1 VHVTPNGAAI
11 KAFRQLRG
19 ISLRQLAELTQSS
32 PSHMSRIEHEQR
44 GASDVLLPDIAAVL
58 DVPLAAITREKL

>member
-1 VHVTPNGAAI
+1 MTPNGAAI

-32 PSHMSRIEHEQR
+32 PSHMSRIENEQR
-44 GASDVLLPDIAAVL
+44 GASNHLLPYIAAAL
-58 DVPLAAITREKL
+58 KVPLAAITREKL